1 MKNLLIIAVI
11 GLLSFDSTAQD
22 WSLDKAHGK
31 LGFGITHLL
40 ISDVEGNFKNF
51 DVKVMSKKADFS
63 DAQVEMTAQI
73 NSINTD
79 NQGRD
84 EHLQSADYFDAVKYP
99 TMTFKS
105 TSMKLVKG
113 KQYALKG
120 NLTLRGVTKPV
131 TLNAVFNGTGVH
143 PYSKKTVAGFKI
155 TGTIKRSDFGV
166 GAGTPS
172 AVLGEEVDLNAN
184 IELEKN

>member
-1 MKNLLIIAVI
+1 
-11 GLLSFDSTAQD
+11 
-22 WSLDKAHGK
+22 
-31 LGFGITHLL
+31 
-40 ISDVEGNFKNF
+40 
-51 DVKVMSKKADFS
+51 
-63 DAQVEMTAQI
+63 
-73 NSINTD
+73 
-79 NQGRD
+79 
-84 EHLQSADYFDAVKYP
+84 
-99 TMTFKS
+99 
-105 TSMKLVKG
+105 MKLVKG

-184 IELEKN
+184 IEDPKKTRLSKYLGSLFFVTLSLSPNSKNYTEYTNLKLVFLNPNV